1 MIPRNTCCTWACVV
15 LLPKVMLRVP
25 LAEVK
30 VPTVVV
36 PMRRLLSLA
45 LTPVSPDPVQP
56 NTSKALAPPLRER
69 VSVAPDQL
77 PSSRFRWF
85 NSGSPGT
92 AAEPKVNAS
101 ASSV

>member
-1 MIPRNTCCTWACVV
+1 
-15 LLPKVMLRVP
+15 MLRVP

-30 VPTVVV
+30 VPTAVVS
-36 PMRRLLSLA
+36 MRTLPVLA
-45 LTPVSPDPVQP
+45 FTPVSPELVQP

-77 PSSRFRWF
+77 PLGELRWF

-92 AAEPKVNAS
+92 AAAPKVNAS